1 MQTIT
6 LETLK
11 KALET
16 LESRTDRSAWNR
28 GVTLYAYELLGDV
41 VESVEGVYNAAPQ
54 TRAEFC
60 HVARNGAGT
69 WREYSYG
76 GCPLVYDG
84 DIAERLCTPSE
95 LKKKRGGELSPNSRE
110 TWLDVQAR
118 ALNQAAARAWN
129 AVRDAAD
136 ARVWEMQK

>member
-1 MQTIT
+1 MQIIT
-6 LETLK
+6 LTTLK
-11 KALET
+11 TALEAT
-16 LESRTDRSAWNR
+16 ENRTDRSAWNR
-28 GVTLYAYELLGDV
+28 GVTLYARELLAGV
-41 VESVEGVYNAAPQ
+41 VENVERAYCASPQ

-60 HVARNGAGT
+60 RVAWNGAGT

-76 GCPLVYDG
+76 ACALVYDG

-95 LKKKRGGELSPNSRE
+95 FKKKRGGELNPNSQE

-129 AVRDAAD
+129 SVRAA
-136 ARVWEMQK
+136 AEC

>member
-1 MQTIT
+1 MYNNIN
-6 LETLK
+6 LGTLK

-28 GVTLYAYELLGDV
+28 GVTLYARELLADV
-41 VESVEGVYNAAPQ
+41 VENVERVYCAAPQ

-60 HVARNGAGT
+60 RVARNGAGT

-76 GCPLVYDG
+76 ACALVYDC
-84 DIAERLCTPSE
+84 DIAERLCAPSE
-95 LKKKRGGELSPNSRE
+95 LKKKRGGELRPNGNE

-129 AVRDAAD
+129 AVRDA
-136 ARVWEMQK
+136 VEC